1 MKILNIYNHYI
12 QVLNHH
18 IRNKMTFEN
27 FFKILDCYK
36 RGSEMISDLHDLG
49 FDLMEGRYQ
58 LSDILFEQLQNSIR
72 FVYGDEGLDWV
83 EWFIFENGYGDNKM
97 DANDEDGEL
106 ICQSY
111 EELFQFLE
119 KNHKLCIR

>member
-1 MKILNIYNHYI
+1 
-12 QVLNHH
+12 
-18 IRNKMTFEN
+18 MTFEN

-58 LSDILFEQLQNSIR
+58 LSDILYEQLQNSIR

-83 EWFIFENGYGDNKM
+83 EWFIFENKYGEGDFVM
-97 DANDEDGEL
+97 EAWHEDEL

-111 EELFQFLE
+111 EELFQYLE
-119 KNHKLCIR
+119 KNHKLCTR

>member
-1 MKILNIYNHYI
+1 MKISNIYNHYI

-49 FDLMEGRYQ
+49 FDLMEGRYK
-58 LSDILFEQLQNSIR
+58 LSDILYEQLQNSIR

-97 DANDEDGEL
+97 GANDENGKL
-106 ICQSY
+106 ICQTY
-111 EELFQFLE
+111 EELFQYLE
-119 KNHKLCIR
+119 KNHKLCIH

>member
-1 MKILNIYNHYI
+1 
-12 QVLNHH
+12 
-18 IRNKMTFEN
+18 MTFEN
-27 FFKILDCYK
+27 FFNIIDCYK
-36 RGSEMISDLHDLG
+36 RGSEMISDLHALG

-58 LSDILFEQLQNSIR
+58 LSNILYEQLQNSIR

-83 EWFIFENGYGDNKM
+83 EWFIFENNYGDNKM
-97 DANDEDGEL
+97 EATDEDGKL

-111 EELFQFLE
+111 EELFIYLE

>member
-1 MKILNIYNHYI
+1 
-12 QVLNHH
+12 
-18 IRNKMTFEN
+18 MTFEN
-27 FFKILDCYK
+27 FFNILDCYK

-49 FDLMEGRYQ
+49 FDLMEGRYK
-58 LSDILFEQLQNSIR
+58 LSDILYEQLQNSIR

-97 DANDEDGEL
+97 GANDENGEL
-106 ICQSY
+106 ICQTY
-111 EELFQFLE
+111 EELFQYLE